1 MATAKRRI
9 FWHFFHAAA
18 RFLAFCPRMR
28 YTFTESMHQA
38 EETMHK
44 ARHNFIPLVPALC
57 FLLVMALM
65 TGASELLNE
74 REIIFPEAAAIALG
88 ALAAP
93 KFAWRT
99 TKPAIFFLITGCAA
113 LGMAIV
119 LLPVPLPYRL
129 ILAYLVGQTVLL
141 LSKTTFAPLISA
153 VVLPVLLETRS
164 PVYLAAA
171 VSLTALILILRGML
185 EKCGLNDKPPF
196 MPVPVKGAD
205 VWAMLPRTLLMAAL
219 CLVGTLTGWRLLV
232 CPPLLV
238 AFTEFS
244 RRGNGAMKKP
254 LIAFLLLSLCALA
267 GAALRLVTV
276 ALALPLTLAAVLAAL
291 VVLLLT
297 SREKMYLPPAAA
309 VALLSMLIPEREL
322 LLYPF
327 EIIVASA
334 VYVVFALLAF
344 QRRRAPHPYL

>member
-1 MATAKRRI
+1 
-9 FWHFFHAAA
+9 
-18 RFLAFCPRMR
+18 
-28 YTFTESMHQA
+28 
-38 EETMHK
+38 MHK
-44 ARHNFIPLVPALC
+44 ARHNFISLVPALC

-99 TKPAIFFLITGCAA
+99 TKTAVFFLITGCAA
-113 LGMAIV
+113 FGMAIV
-119 LLPVPLPYRL
+119 LLPVPLPFRL
-129 ILAYLVGQTVLL
+129 MLAYLVGQTVLL
-141 LSKTTFAPLISA
+141 LSKNTFAPLISA

-171 VSLTALILILRGML
+171 VSLTALILILRVML
-185 EKCGLNDKPPF
+185 EKCGLKEKPPF
-196 MPVPVKGAD
+196 MPVPVRKAN

-267 GAALRLVTV
+267 GAALRLIAI

-297 SREKMYLPPAAA
+297 SRERLYLPPAAA

-334 VYVVFALLAF
+334 VYVVFARLAF

>member
-1 MATAKRRI
+1 
-9 FWHFFHAAA
+9 
-18 RFLAFCPRMR
+18 
-28 YTFTESMHQA
+28 
-38 EETMHK
+38 MHK
-44 ARHNFIPLVPALC
+44 ARHNFISLVPALC

-99 TKPAIFFLITGCAA
+99 TKNAVFFLITGCAA

-119 LLPVPLPYRL
+119 LLPVPLPFRL
-129 ILAYLVGQTVLL
+129 MLAYLVGQTVLL

-171 VSLTALILILRGML
+171 VSLTALILILSVML
-185 EKCGLNDKPPF
+185 EKCGLKEKPPF

-267 GAALRLVTV
+267 GAALRLVMV

-297 SREKMYLPPAAA
+297 SHERLYLPPAAA

-334 VYVVFALLAF
+334 VYVVFARLAF